1 MKLRVT
7 STDQPSSDRV
17 CIIVPVLNEVGRI
30 ERCLAALNS
39 QPEEVSEILVVDGG
53 SSDGTQEIIHR
64 FASRDARVRLIDA
77 SPIDPR
83 WTGKA
88 WGLNFGLQL
97 TSPASQWI
105 LTLDAD
111 VEAKRLLVRSLIAH
125 ANRTGISAFSL
136 ATRQVV
142 ADWVDAI
149 IHPAMLTT
157 LVYRFGAPGG
167 ATANRHGPKDEIA
180 DHHVS
185 RCAVDLG
192 LPTSRPAIGHQEP
205 PIARRHGVKDQPVR

>member
-7 STDQPSSDRV
+7 RTDQPSSDRV
-17 CIIVPVLNEVGRI
+17 SIIVPVLNEVGRI

-111 VEAKRLLVRSLIAH
+111 VEDPRGPLPAGEAFTIDDVIDFHFRLEDERYI
-125 ANRTGISAFSL
+125 REFL
-136 ATRQVV
+136 AS
-142 ADWVDAI
+142 
-149 IHPAMLTT
+149 H
-157 LVYRFGAPGG
+157 
-167 ATANRHGPKDEIA
+167 
-180 DHHVS
+180 
-185 RCAVDLG
+185 
-192 LPTSRPAIGHQEP
+192 
-205 PIARRHGVKDQPVR
+205 